1 MMRRYI
7 DLLTTALLALAA
19 ITPAVGLS
27 GCSDSSDPSAP
38 SGPSDPAMAYLTI
51 NVSAGSPKDSRANDI
66 PADGNYSDGIAPYEQ
81 MYTLRAI
88 IVRPGGIIE
97 HNELLHTAPSGQ
109 GFNQYTYASLKVVA
123 GETKTVYLFANEDY
137 TRIYDSTGATTL
149 LKEKLTT
156 LHIGDTFP
164 ADEYYGMIISNV
176 STSQAPLIDN
186 SGDDESKKSYLPMS
200 EVFDVKIE
208 SVNKDG
214 TNLYQSADL
223 FITRAAVKFG
233 FAIDPSSVVKG
244 NVRITNVTIHGLAD
258 REYLI
263 PQNGTVDGKVAGA
276 TYDPAKYPVSSD
288 NRIIT
293 AYTCP
298 AGATTYDYTF
308 TMPNDFGIIYN
319 ADGSMTFPTYTD
331 GATTLSKY
339 TEDAPYATALYFAE
353 SPVPT
358 GGKYTVD
365 VTAEFDTGIADSN
378 GNTQYV
384 TTTFEGIT
392 LDNLPN
398 LPRNTFVK
406 IVIKLGETQPTLE
419 AIVQPY
425 TGVWLNPDFGIDRP

>member
-7 DLLTTALLALAA
+7 DLLTAALLALAA

-27 GCSDSSDPSAP
+27 GCSDSSDPTDP

-51 NVSAGSPKDSRANDI
+51 NVSAGSAQESRANDI
-66 PADGNYSDGIAPYEQ
+66 PTDGSYSHTFEDGIAPYEQ

-97 HNELLHTAPSGQ
+97 HNELLHTAPSDQ

-123 GETKTVYLFANEDY
+123 GETKTIYLFANEDY
-137 TRIYDSTGATTL
+137 TRIYDSTGASTP
-149 LKEKLTT
+149 LKEKLTN
-156 LHIGDTFP
+156 LHIGDSFP
-164 ADEYYGMIISNV
+164 ANDYNEMIISN
-176 STSQAPLIDN
+176 SSASQAPLIDN
-186 SGDDESKKSYLPMS
+186 SGQDKSYLPMS

-258 REYLI
+258 REYLL
-263 PQNGTVDGKVAGA
+263 PNNT
-276 TYDPAKYPVSSD
+276 TYSPAKYDDKGKTSSAD
-288 NRIIT
+288 RIIT

-298 AGATTYDYTF
+298 DGIRTYDYTF
-308 TMPNDFGIIYN
+308 TMPNDFGIVYN
-319 ADGSMTFPTYTD
+319 ADGTMTFPTSTD
-331 GATTLSKY
+331 GTDKY
-339 TEDAPYATALYFAE
+339 TEKTPYAPALYFAE

-358 GGKYTVD
+358 GGKFTVD
-365 VTAEFDTGIADSN
+365 VTAEFDTGIPDSDVTSTN
-378 GNTQYV
+378 PKYI
-384 TTTFEGIT
+384 TTTFEGLT
-392 LDNLPN
+392 LDHLPN

-406 IVIKLGETQPTLE
+406 IVIKLGDTQPTLE

>member
-1 MMRRYI
+1 MRRYI

-19 ITPAVGLS
+19 IMPAVGLS
-27 GCSDSSDPSAP
+27 ACSDSSDPSDP

-51 NVSAGSPKDSRANDI
+51 NVSAGIPQESRANDI
-66 PADGNYSDGIAPYEQ
+66 PTDGSYTNTFEDGIAPYEQ

-123 GETKTVYLFANEDY
+123 GETKTIYLFANEDY

-164 ADEYYGMIISNV
+164 ADEYNGMIISN
-176 STSQAPLIDN
+176 SSASQAPLIDN
-186 SGDDESKKSYLPMS
+186 RGDDESKKSYLPMS

-233 FAIDPSSVVKG
+233 FYVQLSKDKGKPNTSFTINSFTVSS
-244 NVRITNVTIHGLAD
+244 LAD
-258 REYLI
+258 REYLLPNNVTYSPEKYPLTTPGVTQNFI
-263 PQNGTVDGKVAGA
+263 TDFTAPAQAQFGSYTFSNVGMTFNPFDDNLFEIHTFEPQIYFPETKLYDSSYNTGDKKYSVGMSLTVDGASEPYVASA
-276 TYDPAKYPVSSD
+276 TLP
-288 NRIIT
+288 
-293 AYTCP
+293 
-298 AGATTYDYTF
+298 
-308 TMPNDFGIIYN
+308 
-319 ADGSMTFPTYTD
+319 
-331 GATTLSKY
+331 
-339 TEDAPYATALYFAE
+339 
-353 SPVPT
+353 
-358 GGKYTVD
+358 
-365 VTAEFDTGIADSN
+365 
-378 GNTQYV
+378 
-384 TTTFEGIT
+384 
-392 LDNLPN
+392 NLPYQ

-406 IVIKLGETQPTLE
+406 VYVTIAYPHVNFE
-419 AIVQPY
+419 VDVVPY
-425 TGVWLNPDFGIDRP
+425 AEVKLNPSFGFDDTNEKVPSGDNPWATITPEG